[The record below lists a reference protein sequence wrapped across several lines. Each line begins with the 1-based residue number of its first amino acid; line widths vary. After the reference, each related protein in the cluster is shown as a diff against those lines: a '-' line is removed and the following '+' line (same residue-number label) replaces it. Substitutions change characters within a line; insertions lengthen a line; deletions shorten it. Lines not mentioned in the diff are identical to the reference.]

1 VKRVVLSLGLL
12 ISSGLVFA
20 AAGGGGAADHD
31 EGDERTVYDADDDRG
46 SVGAM
51 STVCDFFGEGASSE
65 VVNRVIAKI
74 NQWYRDFLQYNSAFI
89 ESVKAADDISEKL
102 ALYRRKEDEFDNK
115 SHKILEYVIYVKN
128 DLMGKHFLHIEEDE
142 DEDVQRERE
151 DSIPEIEALNK
162 IYDAVDKIRNTFDSR
177 KMALKESIET
187 AKRMKRQRKNSI

>member
-12 ISSGLVFA
+12 ISSGFVFA

-51 STVCDFFGEGASSE
+51 STLCDFVGEGASSE
-65 VVNRVIAKI
+65 VVNRVVAQI

-89 ESVKAADDISEKL
+89 ESVKAADDISKKL

-115 SHKILEYVIYVKN
+115 SHKILEYVIYVKS
-128 DLMGKHFLHIEEDE
+128 DLMGKYFLHIEEDE

-151 DSIPEIEALNK
+151 DNIPEIKALNK

-177 KMALKESIET
+177 KMALEESIET